1 MRAGE
6 SDIPAPGKF
15 ELLSLDVHD
24 LPDGTQRIHLNASRY
39 DDTINES
46 WYIAR
51 PKSIE
56 PLYHRQHV
64 GIGVGIAAAFGAVIP
79 TAVIS
84 PIVAAPSRCFSG
96 DGTASLL
103 LVPDRSMSCCRNR
116 RRECPDRVGR
126 FLAHLEQ
133 RSVDDHSA

>member
-79 TAVIS
+79 TAAIS
-84 PIVAAPSRCFSG
+84 PIVGGAVA
-96 DGTASLL
+96 LL
-103 LVPDRSMSCCRNR
+103 LR
-116 RRECPDRVGR
+116 RRHR
-126 FLAHLEQ
+126 LSAT
-133 RSVDDHSA
+133 RS